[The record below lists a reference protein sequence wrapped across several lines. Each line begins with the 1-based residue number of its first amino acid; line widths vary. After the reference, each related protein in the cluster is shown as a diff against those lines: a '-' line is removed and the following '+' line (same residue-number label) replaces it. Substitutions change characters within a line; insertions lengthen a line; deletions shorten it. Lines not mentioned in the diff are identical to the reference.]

1 MVYEMQNFLI
11 TGMGRSGTCFL
22 ANLMNQSP
30 TWTVKHE
37 PRGSRDTR
45 SDAFDVQGRFNQD
58 RYGEVNSYLR
68 YVAKDM
74 HVAKLG
80 ILIRDPI
87 EVWRSICIRKAVHEW
102 DNHLDDYERA
112 IDAMEHLRDSGAI
125 VIDFHR
131 MVKDPDYTS
140 HMIEAFGIPDVKVT
154 RGGVEKVENPSAVS
168 AEPNMQDSHLERI
181 KGFRSRVMPW
191 LLSAPLFE

>member
-1 MVYEMQNFLI
+1 MRNFLI

-22 ANLMNQSP
+22 AGLMNQSP

-37 PRGSRDTR
+37 PRGSRDMR

-87 EVWRSICIRKAVHEW
+87 EVWRSICIRKPAHEW
-102 DNHLDDYERA
+102 DKHIDDYERT
-112 IDAMEHLRDSGAI
+112 IDAMEHLRDTGAI

-131 MVKDPDYTS
+131 MVSDPDYTS
-140 HMIEAFGIPDVKVT
+140 RMIQAFGIPDVKVT